1 MGLLNSLAQGLS
13 RHSRTSSFQPPP
25 LGKRQDTFIV
35 GYFFLGLGPLRYY
48 LLVGPLAFAFQI
60 RHLVSQ
66 RDSYY
71 TTLVLLVG
79 PQGHYFLAGPLA
91 SAFQIRSFAP

>member
-13 RHSRTSSFQPPP
+13 RHSRTSSFQPP

-71 TTLVLLVG
+71 TAIVLLVG